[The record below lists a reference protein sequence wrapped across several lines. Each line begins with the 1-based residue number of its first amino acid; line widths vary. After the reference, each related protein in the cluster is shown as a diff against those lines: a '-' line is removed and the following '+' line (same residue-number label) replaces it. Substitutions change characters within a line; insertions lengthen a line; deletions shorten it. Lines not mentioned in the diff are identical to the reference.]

1 MVERLEEETIY
12 LTEEWHARRIVME
25 ATLKILSD
33 GKPHSSRHILDELI
47 KRGITI
53 PKRLVN
59 SVLFSEARRY
69 VSYDKRTFTYQL
81 RQVERTKID
90 GAIENLSQA
99 PLAADNVSN
108 GATQSQVIRARYIG
122 RNDEYVFSPT
132 RSTGPA
138 FFDTSAKSRTI
149 EIRINEQHPLFAD
162 LDELLVPVDD
172 TSGDHV
178 RNRFVRGQEVLK
190 LLLAAWAKYENDL
203 PDGPRKFKAQEARL
217 EWGRNARLLLVDNLD
232 EED

>member
-1 MVERLEEETIY
+1 MLDEVAEASIY
-12 LTEEWHARRIVME
+12 LKEEWHARRIVME
-25 ATLKILSD
+25 AALEILSD
-33 GKPHSSRHILDELI
+33 GKPHTSRHILDELI
-47 KRGITI
+47 KRGLTI

-81 RQVERTKID
+81 RQVERTEID
-90 GAIENLSQA
+90 GAVENLSQVA
-99 PLAADNVSN
+99 SPADNVSN
-108 GATQSQVIRARYIG
+108 GATQSQEIRARYIG

-132 RSTGPA
+132 SSTGPA

-149 EIRINEQHPLFAD
+149 EVRINEQQPLFPD
-162 LDELLVPVDD
+162 LDELLAPVDD
-172 TSGDHV
+172 TSGDHI

-203 PDGPRKFKAQEARL
+203 PDGPRRFKAQEARL